1 MSELGFSVWTSQK
14 TISDWPKLL
23 KPWLTVRELDS
34 CRMAVSQS
42 LCVFPRTRPFPS
54 FLLCFLL
61 CHLQPQGDVLPPLVA
76 PSPHWQVRRQA
87 LTLKRKHPFQP
98 VLSAP
103 LPEFLRRRP
112 PTSHWSPAHLSAAP
126 EPEGSQALEGFG
138 QGPASPCGVVCHS
151 PPWTL
156 SVGPA
161 SPEGIKGLN

>member
-1 MSELGFSVWTSQK
+1 MDITENHLRLAETTKAVAYGSRAGFLQDGRESVALHFPKDPAASL
-14 TISDWPKLL
+14 ISALL
-23 KPWLTVRELDS
+23 F
-34 CRMAVSQS
+34 AVSPS
-42 LCVFPRTRPFPS
+42 ASGCRP
-54 FLLCFLL
+54 
-61 CHLQPQGDVLPPLVA
+61 PPLAA

-126 EPEGSQALEGFG
+126 EPGGSQALEGFG

-161 SPEGIKGLN
+161 SPEGIRGLN